1 MLVLMAEGG
10 TADEDDPHRDVAG
23 IPERVHGVAR
33 DVDCVARGDRFAVVA
48 DRHLARPVDDVV
60 DLLGLAMQV
69 RGDGRARR
77 KQLFGDAALGDRGGR
92 PVDERTD
99 LGPVPRVENS
109 CASQIYDLHSGRYYT
124 SSGRADERSGRS
136 GREGTV
142 RGAMKEPRLSE
153 LGVPERETRRDRLL
167 RESFVLGFVVLL
179 ALVLGMGVLSY
190 SRIGTVED
198 EVSKQSEASGR
209 DLELV
214 FGLQEQAGRLG
225 AEAVTL
231 KIARSSPIV
240 DHPAEHRVKEARKA
254 LEATLAEGRSTPLGK
269 TDEWA
274 ELEREYVA
282 FVTGLDADPVYPTE
296 PQRNF
301 DRAVHDLVE
310 RVKTEVREGREAAKR
325 SRELAQTDIIF
336 TTSACLL
343 VGVAVSILSFVETRR
358 RIALIR
364 RAYGRVAH
372 SKELIEST
380 LEGMDSAVL
389 TLDLDGAVTRIN
401 GAALHVLGYSAADEV
416 VGKGLGEALGHQPGL
431 LAVVEPLV
439 ETRNPGR
446 RYLGRIELGAER
458 WLFDVGASPLTIGGE
473 VRGYIVTLSDVTEAE
488 RASEEL
494 RRNRALMAVGQMT
507 AQVAHEIKNPLGG
520 IRLAAQVLARIHQ
533 GDDQSLDVIR
543 RIENSVDHLNRTV
556 AELNQ
561 FARPQELNLEP
572 VRLDAL
578 MDELIQT
585 VADRVEAKRVRVVRQ
600 YAEAAPVGHFD
611 ADELRKAFI
620 NFLIN
625 ALEAS
630 PEGVAL
636 TVAVEPAADADSSA
650 RITIRD
656 EGTGMDEGTLRRLF
670 EPFYTTKSQGTGLG
684 MAIAKKIVE
693 LHKGR
698 LEVRSEVGR
707 GTTVSV
713 TLPLTLAPA
722 EIVTTA
728 EERL

>member
-1 MLVLMAEGG
+1 M
-10 TADEDDPHRDVAG
+10 R
-23 IPERVHGVAR
+23 
-33 DVDCVARGDRFAVVA
+33 
-48 DRHLARPVDDVV
+48 
-60 DLLGLAMQV
+60 
-69 RGDGRARR
+69 
-77 KQLFGDAALGDRGGR
+77 
-92 PVDERTD
+92 
-99 LGPVPRVENS
+99 
-109 CASQIYDLHSGRYYT
+109 
-124 SSGRADERSGRS
+124 
-136 GREGTV
+136 
-142 RGAMKEPRLSE
+142 EPRLSE

-190 SRIGTVED
+190 CRIGTVET
-198 EVSKQSEASGR
+198 EVSKKSEASGR

-214 FGLQEQAGRLG
+214 FRLQEQAGQLG
-225 AEAVTL
+225 AEVVTL
-231 KIARSSPIV
+231 RIAKSNPVV
-240 DHPAEHRVKEARKA
+240 DHPAEHRVKEARKSLEGTLTDGRA
-254 LEATLAEGRSTPLGK
+254 LPLGK
-269 TDEWA
+269 TSQWA
-274 ELEREYVA
+274 ELERAYASFVA
-282 FVTGLDADPVYPTE
+282 GLDADSVFPTD
-296 PQRNF
+296 PQDKF
-301 DRAVHDLVE
+301 DDAVHSLVE
-310 RVKTEVREGREAAKR
+310 EVNREVREGRDQAKR
-325 SRELAQTDIIF
+325 SRELAQADIVF

-343 VGVAVSILSFVETRR
+343 VGIAVSILSFVETRR

-389 TLDLDGAVTRIN
+389 TLDLDGGVTRIN
-401 GAALHVLGYSAADEV
+401 GAALHVLGYAAADEV
-416 VGKGLGEALGHQPGL
+416 LGKGLGEALGHQPAL
-431 LAVVEPLV
+431 LAVVAPLV
-439 ETRNPGR
+439 EARNLGR
-446 RYLGRIELGAER
+446 RYLGRIELGADR

-520 IRLAAQVLARIHQ
+520 IRLAAQVLARKHQ

-578 MDELIQT
+578 MDELIQM
-585 VADRVEAKRVRVVRQ
+585 VADRGEEKRVRGVPRD
-600 YAEAAPVGHFD
+600 AEAAPVGPFD
-611 ADELRKAFI
+611 AGELRKAFI

-630 PEGVAL
+630 PEGVTL
-636 TVAVEPAADADSSA
+636 TVAVEALADADASA

-698 LEVRSEVGR
+698 LEVRSEVGK
-707 GTTVSV
+707 GTTVLV